1 MKTYTIICEVECDDL
16 QYAIDL
22 AHDLVSSE
30 YVDFARVRDDADVKE
45 FDAEQLETIA
55 TALEAVAEIVEA
67 RPAPSHDQT
76 ATKILTI
83 HNMNTMAQQAR
94 DIAALRGEIVG

>member
-1 MKTYTIICEVECDDL
+1 MKTYTIICEVELPSLQHAINRTEALVFDDF
-16 QYAIDL
+16 
-22 AHDLVSSE
+22 
-30 YVDFARVRDDADVKE
+30 VDFARVRDDSDVKE

-83 HNMNTMAQQAR
+83 HQMHTMAQQAR
-94 DIAALRGEIVG
+94 DLAALRQETT

>member
-1 MKTYTIICEVECDDL
+1 MKTYTIICEAKCGSFEAAIGLTELLVRE
-16 QYAIDL
+16 YA
-22 AHDLVSSE
+22 
-30 YVDFARVRDDADVKE
+30 VDFARVRDDADVKE

-83 HNMNTMAQQAR
+83 HQMNTMAQQAR
-94 DIAALRGEIVG
+94 DLAALCGETI